1 MTQHDALLA
10 AVCAAPDDDLP
21 RLVYADWCDENG
33 DADRAEFIRT
43 QIEIANGAKGQ
54 KLAKL
59 QKREA
64 ELLGLYSDAWTV
76 MLKKFTDDFFADPL
90 RFRRGFVEDIS
101 INDEL
106 LEEHGDE
113 LFELAPIRTLR
124 MGDQDGFGGLHKCK
138 HLLRITTLDVTYSSL
153 DDQYRGSAKFFGSKY
168 LANLTTLI
176 ARGID
181 DNGHLDR
188 NALLAIVGSKHL
200 SKLSR
205 LDIGG
210 NWLFN
215 LRTHE
220 ERKEM
225 TDIVLSL
232 GHRHTFTELTM
243 DGIGIG
249 DWVVRLA
256 AEPWL
261 ERLKILDLDSNNVS
275 DVGARA
281 LAESPYL
288 EHIERLNLLDN
299 IVHDDGETTLSPA
312 VKRLLKRRFGK
323 RVLV

>member
-21 RLVYADWCDENG
+21 RLVYADWLDENG

-43 QIEIANGAKGQ
+43 QITIANGAKGA
-54 KLAKL
+54 KLANL

-64 ELLGLYSDAWTV
+64 ELLAHHWAAWTDD
-76 MLKKFTDDFFADPL
+76 LAGFTDNHFEPPFD
-90 RFRRGFVEDIS
+90 FRRGFVEAIS
-101 INDEL
+101 IDGESLREL
-106 LEEHGDE
+106 GTR
-113 LFELAPIRTLR
+113 LFRAAPIRTLR
-124 MGDQDGFGGLHKCK
+124 MGDEESLNNLRGCK
-138 HLLRITTLDVTYSSL
+138 HLLRVVTLDLTGSGLGDRYF
-153 DDQYRGSAKFFGSKY
+153 RSAKFFGSKM

-176 ARGID
+176 ARGMD

-188 NALLAIVGSKHL
+188 DALLAIIGSKHL
-200 SKLSR
+200 TKLSR

-210 NWLFN
+210 NWLYS
-215 LRTHE
+215 LRTDE

-225 TDIVLSL
+225 TDCILCL
-232 GHRHTFTELTM
+232 GHNRPLTELVM

-261 ERLKILDLDSNNVS
+261 ERLKILDLDSNNIS
-275 DVGARA
+275 DAGARA
-281 LAESPYL
+281 LAESTYL

-312 VKRLLKRRFGK
+312 VKRLLKRRFGE
-323 RVLV
+323 RVQV